1 MTTIIKLTNVT
12 KKFGDFTAVD
22 NVSLEIKQGEVF
34 GLLGTNGAGKTTLIR
49 LMTGL
54 INATEGEIT
63 IFDKDVKE
71 ELMAIRRQLALL
83 PQESSPYEE
92 LTAFEN
98 IYYYGQ
104 MHDTMTD
111 EELKTRTKDLIKL
124 IGLEGRENDQTKEY
138 SGGMK
143 RKVLVARAM
152 VTNPDLLFLDE
163 PSAAIDILGARTV
176 RNLIKKLA
184 RDEKKTILI
193 TTHDLN
199 EVDELCDR
207 VGIMVAGKLVAV
219 GTPDDLEKQFEV
231 NHIEHVFTALSTG
244 EGIENLEGSA

>member
-1 MTTIIKLTNVT
+1 MTNIIQLEKVT
-12 KKFGDFTAVD
+12 KQFGDNTAVD
-22 NVSLEIKQGEVF
+22 NVTLEIKEGEVF

-49 LMTGL
+49 MMTGL
-54 INATEGEIT
+54 IKATSGNIKV
-63 IFDKDVKE
+63 FNKDIQE
-71 ELMAIRRQLALL
+71 EVMEIRRNLALL
-83 PQESSPYEE
+83 PQECSPYEE

-104 MHDTMTD
+104 MHDTLTD
-111 EELKTRTKDLIKL
+111 EELKQRTHELIDL
-124 IGLEGRENDQTKEY
+124 IGLEGRENDQTKKY

-176 RNLIKKLA
+176 RNLIKKLSK
-184 RDEKKTILI
+184 DEKKTILL

-199 EVDELCDR
+199 EVNELCDR
-207 VGIMVAGKLVAV
+207 VGIMVNGKLMAV
-219 GTPDDLEKQFEV
+219 GSPEDLEKQFKV
-231 NHIEHVFTALSTG
+231 NHIEHVFAALSTG
-244 EGIENLEGSA
+244 EGIESLEGTA

>member
-1 MTTIIKLTNVT
+1 MTNIIDLKHVT

-22 NVSLEIKQGEVF
+22 DVSLQIKQGEVF

-54 INATEGEIT
+54 LKATQGEIMLFGMDINEKT
-63 IFDKDVKE
+63 ME
-71 ELMAIRRQLALL
+71 IRRKMALL
-83 PQESSPYEE
+83 PQECQPYEE

-104 MHDTMTD
+104 MHDTMSDT
-111 EELKTRTKDLIKL
+111 ELKQRTDQLVEL
-124 IGLEGRENDQTKEY
+124 IGLKGRERDKTKEY

-143 RKVLVARAM
+143 RKVLVARAV

-184 RDEKKTILI
+184 RDEKKTILL

-199 EVDELCDR
+199 EVNELCDR
-207 VGIMVAGKLVAV
+207 VGIMVHGKLVAV

-231 NHIEHVFTALSTG
+231 NHIEHVFAALSTG
-244 EGIENLEGSA
+244 EGIEEAN